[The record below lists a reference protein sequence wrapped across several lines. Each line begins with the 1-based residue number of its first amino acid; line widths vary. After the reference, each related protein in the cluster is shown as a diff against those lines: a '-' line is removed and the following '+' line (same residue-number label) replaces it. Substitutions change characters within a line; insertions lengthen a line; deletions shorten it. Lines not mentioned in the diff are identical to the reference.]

1 MLTIWY
7 QSRTILD
14 FPHHRFH
21 TRFKDRQCAAAMDSL
36 DPEARLIYDL
46 LKEGLTAD
54 QEKRA
59 REQQDSTVIA
69 VRKMFDENTAR
80 MDAIVAK
87 IDGVRDEFSTELAQ
101 IRLDLDKGGRGD
113 HDTGATG
120 SVKGHGFYKPPPLR
134 GSALRMSSAYH
145 PETDGQTERV
155 NQQVECFSRCFISAH
170 PTKWSKWLSS
180 CEFWYNTN
188 WHSSLNKTPFEVLY
202 GQHPTYFGLSAN
214 SAVARVDVQ
223 QWLDQR
229 KVILASVRQHLLRAS
244 QRMKLQAD
252 KKCTE
257 RSFQVGDMVFLKLQP
272 YVQTSVVHRSNH
284 KLDTSYFPCLPI
296 EAMLISKASGTICLA
311 Y

>member
-1 MLTIWY
+1 
-7 QSRTILD
+7 
-14 FPHHRFH
+14 
-21 TRFKDRQCAAAMDSL
+21 
-36 DPEARLIYDL
+36 
-46 LKEGLTAD
+46 
-54 QEKRA
+54 
-59 REQQDSTVIA
+59 
-69 VRKMFDENTAR
+69 
-80 MDAIVAK
+80 
-87 IDGVRDEFSTELAQ
+87 
-101 IRLDLDKGGRGD
+101 
-113 HDTGATG
+113 
-120 SVKGHGFYKPPPLR
+120 
-134 GSALRMSSAYH
+134 MSSAYH

-284 KLDTSYFPCLPI
+284 KLAFRFYGPYQVLEKIGTVTYRLALPATSRIHPIFHVSQLKQCLSPKHQVQSALPTDSASLQIPVCVLQRRLSQRGSHSVLQGLIRWSGVPETEATWEDLDSLRQEFPRAPAWGQAASEEGGGVSDLDMDHKSNATPGPSPRPTRAHRLPARAGR
-296 EAMLISKASGTICLA
+296 EWFR
-311 Y
+311 